1 MPGDHLLPCLCRAGP
16 NPEGSRTPVAAP
28 SKEDVYKA
36 MHKVSSS
43 QRTGASSQRPGASG
57 RPQRCWPTQAAS
69 GKPVGGAQL
78 VVGAA
83 AGVALVQAWGSCQN
97 IRPAGHPEQPPHATL
112 PPPPP
117 PPAPQGTKS
126 SKRKKQNKL
135 KRVMQ
140 TLKKQERRSAATTNE
155 SFAAVHLLHDPQTF
169 AERLFARLQSG
180 GERYET
186 RLAVTAVVSRCGGPA
201 AAA

>member
-1 MPGDHLLPCLCRAGP
+1 MWGRQQALPWCRHGGPARISALQGTQSSRHTPPCL
-16 NPEGSRTPVAAP
+16 
-28 SKEDVYKA
+28 
-36 MHKVSSS
+36 
-43 QRTGASSQRPGASG
+43 
-57 RPQRCWPTQAAS
+57 
-69 GKPVGGAQL
+69 
-78 VVGAA
+78 
-83 AGVALVQAWGSCQN
+83 
-97 IRPAGHPEQPPHATL
+97 
-112 PPPPP
+112 PPPP